1 MNTAAKPNDPN
12 DVTGEPDL
20 FTPLSIGPYELRNRI
35 VMAPLTRNRAG
46 AGDAPTAMN
55 AAYYRQRASAGMI
68 ITEGSQISPRG
79 KGYPGTPGIHSADQ
93 IAGWRKV
100 TDAVHEEG
108 GRIFLQLWH
117 VGRISHPSLQ
127 PGGARPVGPSALRPA
142 GETFT
147 EQGLQPFVTPR
158 ALETGEIP
166 AIIGE
171 FKTAAQNALAAGF
184 DGVEVH
190 AANGY
195 LLDQFLR
202 DGTNQ
207 RTDRY
212 GGSLENR
219 ARLLLE
225 VTEAVIDVWGADRV
239 GVRISPINT
248 FNDIADS
255 DPDATFG
262 YAARELGKLG
272 IAFLHVVEGDFAGST
287 ATQVFDKAKLRAAF
301 EGLYLANGGYEKDR
315 ATQTLADGDADFVS
329 FGAPYVANPDLVARL
344 ARNAPLNVPDSETF
358 YGGDERGYTD
368 YPTLEETVLAA

>member
-108 GRIFLQLWH
+108 RSHFPPALACRADLTPLAAARRRAAGR
-117 VGRISHPSLQ
+117 P
-127 PGGARPVGPSALRPA
+127 LRPQA
-142 GETFT
+142 GGRDLHRGGPATVRDAAGRSQT
-147 EQGLQPFVTPR
+147 D
-158 ALETGEIP
+158 EIP

-171 FKTAAQNALAAGF
+171 FRTAAQNALAAGF

-219 ARLLLE
+219 ARLLLG
-225 VTEAVIDVWGADRV
+225 VTEAV
-239 GVRISPINT
+239 
-248 FNDIADS
+248 
-255 DPDATFG
+255 
-262 YAARELGKLG
+262 
-272 IAFLHVVEGDFAGST
+272 
-287 ATQVFDKAKLRAAF
+287 
-301 EGLYLANGGYEKDR
+301 
-315 ATQTLADGDADFVS
+315 
-329 FGAPYVANPDLVARL
+329 
-344 ARNAPLNVPDSETF
+344 
-358 YGGDERGYTD
+358 
-368 YPTLEETVLAA
+368 